1 MPRPKGDFDQKAYLN
16 QYEKENIIQKKVQF
30 NRRNPDDM
38 ALLEWATMHES
49 FTRYIKSLIHADMNL
64 KDLFREDEEKPEE
77 EPTKEPEKETVPKVC
92 TITFPGIDGYRDEEA
107 IKDCMENEHGV
118 YCGRYDFW
126 EVRID
131 MNTKKVL
138 AVDDIRKH
146 LNN

>member
-1 MPRPKGDFDQKAYLN
+1 MPRKKSGNFNQKEYQAK
-16 QYEKENIIQKKVQF
+16 YEQENLIQKKVRF
-30 NRRNPDDM
+30 NRKNEEDM
-38 ALLEWATMHES
+38 ILLDWAMSHKNFS
-49 FTRYIKSLIHADMNL
+49 QYIKGLISSDMNL
-64 KDLFREDEEKPEE
+64 KDLFREDEEEQE
-77 EPTKEPEKETVPKVC
+77 EPTKEPEKATVPKVG

-107 IKDCMENEHGV
+107 IKDCVENEHGV

-146 LNN
+146 LNY